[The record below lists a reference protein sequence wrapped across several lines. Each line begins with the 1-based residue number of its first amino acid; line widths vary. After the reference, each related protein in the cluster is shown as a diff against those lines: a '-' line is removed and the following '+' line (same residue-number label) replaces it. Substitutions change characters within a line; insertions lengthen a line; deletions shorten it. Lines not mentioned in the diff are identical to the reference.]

1 MRQLMTL
8 SAIGH
13 PAAFTA
19 LALIYTTAAVFSG
32 LSGFGFSA
40 IGCLSLALL
49 PPQTGIAMLMSLSL
63 VTQAWSFRSL
73 RGELRR
79 HSGSWTRRDGVLPY
93 LIGGTA
99 GMPVGLAILATFG
112 ARELSV
118 SLGVLLIA
126 YSIWSLAKP
135 VGLRLRGGP
144 PSAWRS
150 FLVGAAGGVVGGFSA
165 FPGSAI
171 VVWNGLLGLGKE
183 EGRALTQPFIL
194 WMQIVG
200 LALLLATRPQLFG
213 PVFWGLFAAALP
225 ASLLGNS
232 AGVAI
237 FRRTGDVGYRN
248 ITFVALGLSGIGLVA
263 KVVIA

>member
-1 MRQLMTL
+1 MQVLMNL
-8 SAIGH
+8 PGVGH
-13 PAAFTA
+13 PAALAA

-49 PPQTGIAMLMSLSL
+49 PPQTGVAMLMSLSL

-73 RGELRR
+73 RSELRR

-135 VGLRLRGGP
+135 AGLPLEAGP
-144 PSAWRS
+144 PSARRS

-171 VVWNGLLGLGKE
+171 VVWNGLRCVGKE

-200 LALLLATRPQLFG
+200 LVLLLTTRPQLFG
-213 PVFWGLFAAALP
+213 ASFWTLFTAALP
-225 ASLLGNS
+225 ATLLGNS
-232 AGVAI
+232 VGVVI
-237 FRRTGDVGYRN
+237 YRRTGDVGYRS
-248 ITFVALGLSGIGLVA
+248 ITFAALGVSGLGLVA
-263 KVVIA
+263 KVMFA